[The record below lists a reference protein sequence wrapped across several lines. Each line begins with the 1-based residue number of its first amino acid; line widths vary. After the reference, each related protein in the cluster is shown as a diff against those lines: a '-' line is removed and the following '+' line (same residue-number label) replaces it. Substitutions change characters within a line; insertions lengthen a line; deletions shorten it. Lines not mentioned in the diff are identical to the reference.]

1 MKNHIYKFLVIGTLF
16 LISCSGKINS
26 DNYNKVSNG
35 MSVAEVESILGKG
48 ESQASSSVD
57 LGAYGG

>member
-1 MKNHIYKFLVIGTLF
+1 
-16 LISCSGKINS
+16 
-26 DNYNKVSNG
+26 

-57 LGAYGG
+57 LGAYGGTTSSEVKTW